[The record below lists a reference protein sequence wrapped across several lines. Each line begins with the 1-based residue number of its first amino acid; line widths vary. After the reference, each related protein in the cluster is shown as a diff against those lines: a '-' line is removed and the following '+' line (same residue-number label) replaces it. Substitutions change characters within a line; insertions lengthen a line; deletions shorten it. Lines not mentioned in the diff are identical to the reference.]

1 MKYWSQKRV
10 KGKTA
15 VLQISILHYP
25 INNNDVFTISFSNN
39 SKFSPILQ
47 GLKDTNL
54 YMIFLLRI
62 RVFGYFLRMIENSE
76 YVIPQMLIWIRKDL
90 AILDNLI
97 HFISDCIKWPYQKWW
112 CYFRVFCLQS
122 YFSNWKDDFLFFGHF
137 THLLSIR
144 EESVFRVLAFENDF
158 FKYRL

>member
-1 MKYWSQKRV
+1 M
-10 KGKTA
+10 
-15 VLQISILHYP
+15 HYP

-76 YVIPQMLIWIRKDL
+76 YLIPQIANLNSKRSGNIR
-90 AILDNLI
+90 
-97 HFISDCIKWPYQKWW
+97 
-112 CYFRVFCLQS
+112 
-122 YFSNWKDDFLFFGHF
+122 
-137 THLLSIR
+137 
-144 EESVFRVLAFENDF
+144 
-158 FKYRL
+158 

>member
-1 MKYWSQKRV
+1 M
-10 KGKTA
+10 
-15 VLQISILHYP
+15 HYP

-76 YVIPQMLIWIRKDL
+76 YVIPQIANLNSKRSRNIR
-90 AILDNLI
+90 
-97 HFISDCIKWPYQKWW
+97 
-112 CYFRVFCLQS
+112 
-122 YFSNWKDDFLFFGHF
+122 
-137 THLLSIR
+137 
-144 EESVFRVLAFENDF
+144 
-158 FKYRL
+158 